1 MRKFRSD
8 KVLKSIGLYETATTI
23 RTSTFCIDSFKRGC
37 FVIGLT
43 SFIGYWFF
51 NNLRSKRELFESKGY
66 HELSKYTYK
75 LEKFLY
81 YHPQSGVQNKL
92 VGLHKEIFE
101 NSFQFMPIEATGY
114 FDHMREI
121 HIPKVKD
128 GVEGYEILSPFFYFD
143 VKDSNIYNLAI
154 ADDPKEQVFTES
166 LNSNISIIVNRGWV
180 PKTLKDR
187 RLRPYDNSIEEV
199 KINGKLKFTGTNLH
213 KYTVP
218 NTHYLNIFT
227 NISPIDIYKYWSLY
241 DPLSPKEVYLEL
253 IDSNDENSKDVYPI
267 KKTISESVIDETM
280 ETGYNYWNKNI
291 ERAFGLTALS
301 SVLMGL
307 MCV

>member
-8 KVLKSIGLYETATTI
+8 RVLKSLGLYEAATII

-37 FVIGLT
+37 LLLGLS
-43 SFIGYWFF
+43 SFLGYWYF
-51 NNLRSKRELFESKGY
+51 NNYRSKREFFESKGY
-66 HELSKYTYK
+66 NELNKFTYK
-75 LEKFLY
+75 LEKFLF
-81 YHPQSGVQNKL
+81 YHPQNGVQNKL

-128 GVEGYEILSPFFYFD
+128 GVEGYEIFTPFFYFD
-143 VKDSNIYNLAI
+143 VKDSNIYNLAVV
-154 ADDPKEQVFTES
+154 DNPKEQVFTES
-166 LNSNISIIVNRGWV
+166 LNCNISIIVNRGWI

-199 KINGKLKFTGTNLH
+199 KIFGKLKFTGTNFH
-213 KYTVP
+213 NYIIP
-218 NTHYLNIFT
+218 NTHHMNLFT
-227 NISPIDIYKYWSLY
+227 NAAPIDIYKYWSLY

-253 IDSNDENSKDVYPI
+253 IDANDENSKDVFPI
-267 KKTISESVIDETM
+267 KKTTSESVIDETN
-280 ETGYNYWNKNI
+280 ESGYHSFNKNI